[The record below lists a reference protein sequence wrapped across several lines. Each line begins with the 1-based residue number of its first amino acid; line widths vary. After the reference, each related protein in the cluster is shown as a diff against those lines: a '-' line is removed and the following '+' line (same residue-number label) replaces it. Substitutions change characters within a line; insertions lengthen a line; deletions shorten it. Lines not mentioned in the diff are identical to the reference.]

1 MKPQG
6 GDRGMLIGY
15 ARTSTEDQEAG
26 LEAQIRDL
34 KASGVAEEN
43 IFFEKLSSVDAER
56 PKLKEAIKFMRKGDT
71 FVVAKLD
78 RLARSVSN
86 YAEIEKELAKKG
98 VALRVLNLGVDTSTP
113 TGRLIHNTLI
123 GIAQFEREMMLE
135 RQREGIAKAKREG
148 KYMGRKPTAREKADE
163 VKALAAEGLGAVEIA
178 KRLGIGRVSV
188 WRILNGT
195 REAEAKMQERVE
207 AWQERKQPSR
217 QQENRA

>member
-1 MKPQG
+1 MKPMA
-6 GDRGMLIGY
+6 RNRAPMLIGY

-34 KASGVAEEN
+34 KAAGVEEEH
-43 IFFEKLSSVDAER
+43 IYFEKLSSVDAER
-56 PKLKEAIKFMRKGDT
+56 PKLKEAMKFMRKGDT

-86 YAEIEKELAKKG
+86 YADIEKELAKKG

-113 TGRLIHNTLI
+113 TGRLIHNTLV

-178 KRLGIGRVSV
+178 KRLEIGRVSV

-195 REAEAKMQERVE
+195 PAAEEKMQELVE
-207 AWQERKQPSR
+207 AWQNRKQ
-217 QQENRA
+217 A

>member
-1 MKPQG
+1 
-6 GDRGMLIGY
+6 MLIGY

-34 KASGVAEEN
+34 KAAGVEEEN
-43 IFFEKLSSVDAER
+43 IYFEKLSSVDAER

-71 FVVAKLD
+71 LVVAKLD

-86 YAEIEKELAKKG
+86 YAEIEKDLAKKG

-135 RQREGIAKAKREG
+135 RQREGVAKAKREG
-148 KYMGRKPTAREKADE
+148 KYMGRKPTAREKASE

-178 KRLGIGRVSV
+178 SRLGIGRVSV
-188 WRILNGT
+188 WRILSGT
-195 REAEAKMQERVE
+195 PEAEAKMQERVA
-207 AWQERKQPSR
+207 AW
-217 QQENRA
+217 ENRKRA

>member
-1 MKPQG
+1 MKPK
-6 GDRGMLIGY
+6 RGKGNMLIGY
-15 ARTSTEDQEAG
+15 ARTSTEDQDAG

-34 KASGVAEEN
+34 KAAGVEEEN

-78 RLARSVSN
+78 RLARSVIN

-123 GIAQFEREMMLE
+123 GIAQFESEMMLE

-178 KRLGIGRVSV
+178 SRLGIGRVSV
-188 WRILNGT
+188 WRIMNGT
-195 REAEAKMQERVE
+195 PEAEAKMQERVE
-207 AWQERKQPSR
+207 AWQARKH
-217 QQENRA
+217 

>member
-1 MKPQG
+1 
-6 GDRGMLIGY
+6 MLIGY

-34 KASGVAEEN
+34 KAAGVEEEN
-43 IFFEKLSSVDAER
+43 IYFEKLSSVDADR

-71 FVVAKLD
+71 LVVAKLD

-135 RQREGIAKAKREG
+135 RQREGVAKAKREG
-148 KYMGRKPTAREKADE
+148 KYMGRKPTARAKANE

-178 KRLGIGRVSV
+178 ERLNIGRVSV
-188 WRILNGT
+188 WRILNGKD
-195 REAEAKMQERVE
+195 EDKMQERVE
-207 AWQERKQPSR
+207 AW
-217 QQENRA
+217 ENRA

>member
-1 MKPQG
+1 
-6 GDRGMLIGY
+6 MLIGY
-15 ARTSTEDQEAG
+15 ARTSTEDQDAG

-34 KASGVAEEN
+34 KAAGVEEEN
-43 IFFEKLSSVDAER
+43 IYFEKLSSVDAER

-71 FVVAKLD
+71 LVVAKLD

-135 RQREGIAKAKREG
+135 RQREGVAKAKREG
-148 KYMGRKPTAREKADE
+148 KYMGRKPTARAKANE

-178 KRLGIGRVSV
+178 ERLNIGRVSV
-188 WRILNGT
+188 WRILNGKD
-195 REAEAKMQERVE
+195 EDKMQERVE
-207 AWQERKQPSR
+207 AW
-217 QQENRA
+217 ENRA

>member
-1 MKPQG
+1 
-6 GDRGMLIGY
+6 MLIGY
-15 ARTSTEDQEAG
+15 ARTSTEDQDAG

-34 KASGVAEEN
+34 KAAGVEEEN
-43 IFFEKLSSVDAER
+43 IYFEKLSSVDAER

-71 FVVAKLD
+71 LVVAKLD

-148 KYMGRKPTAREKADE
+148 KYMGRKPTAREKANE

-178 KRLGIGRVSV
+178 NRLGIGRVSV

-195 REAEAKMQERVE
+195 PEAEAKMQERVE